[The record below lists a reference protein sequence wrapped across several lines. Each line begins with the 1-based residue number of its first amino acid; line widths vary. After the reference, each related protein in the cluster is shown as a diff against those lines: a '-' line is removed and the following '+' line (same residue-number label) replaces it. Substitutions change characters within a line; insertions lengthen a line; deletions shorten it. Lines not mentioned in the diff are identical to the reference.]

1 MSGEKRLME
10 GILSYNA
17 RGRRLGGLLRSTL
30 ALVLAVAALAVAPAG
45 CTRKPAAVTVPL
57 RFRPTARLD
66 LNAFGNAAP
75 RTPVYLADVRD
86 ARMTRARIGVIRIG
100 DTKSSVF
107 SGGRE
112 PTEFVGLVVK
122 DLLRRSGLTVVD
134 DRTDAALVVLA
145 ELNEFWARETTTYGA
160 RVRVTVTVQDR
171 VGTTIWK
178 GQISGAARRPGPS
191 LAADDYQ
198 QVFSDAS
205 LELVERLVREQG
217 FRNVL
222 YNGPPVAG
230 AFSDIR

>member
-1 MSGEKRLME
+1 ME
-10 GILSYNA
+10 GICYTA
-17 RGRRLGGLLRSTL
+17 RHGPARRMGASLTVLLL
-30 ALVLAVAALAVAPAG
+30 ALAVAPAG
-45 CTRKPAAVTVPL
+45 CTSKRDALTVPL

-86 ARMTRARIGVIRIG
+86 ARLSRDRIGIIRVG

-107 SGGRE
+107 PVGRE
-112 PTEFVGLVVK
+112 PTQFVGLVVK

-178 GQISGAARRPGPS
+178 GQIAGAARRPGPS
-191 LAADDYQ
+191 LDSDDYQ

-217 FRNVL
+217 FRDVL
-222 YNGPPVAG
+222 YSGPPVAG
-230 AFSDIR
+230 AISDVR